1 MRRDPETLVQ
11 ERLAE
16 EVVRAR
22 PPGGPA
28 MPEIDCEFFDEPYDA
43 LGDLSSGLAGLAA
56 DAEDGDSWQRLGDV
70 IGRLGLDLDVD

>member
-1 MRRDPETLVQ
+1 MREPLADET
-11 ERLAE
+11 
-16 EVVRAR
+16 VRAR

-43 LGDLSSGLAGLAA
+43 LGDLAPGLAGLGA

-70 IGRLGLDLDVD
+70 IGRLGFDLDID